1 MPLTLPAMNAAIVC
15 NGEELETYDVKQEG
29 TSMLTAFVASE
40 AGKQFKIT
48 FSNKSSIC
56 AASIFL
62 HVDGRQ
68 VQAMCLRPGA
78 SGEFLGPY
86 NTECS
91 ILPLK
96 FQELQLVDPDLE
108 DAPFAPEMGTIELK
122 AYRCQKQGPSES
134 SKYAY
139 EDLHQGR
146 VSERSKKAGWHH
158 VATGDEIVA
167 PRLTTVLVDYLD
179 PLTGPPHA
187 SVKIFYRPRE
197 LLRAQGI
204 IPANDVDRQ
213 GSPVNNKKRARED
226 GSPGPSSSRLKVKPV
241 KGEELSEDARAQ
253 RMQALQAELAALKGA
268 EQSSTGTSV
277 KRELR
282 SPSPIVV
289 KHPGEVVDLTLED

>member
-40 AGKQFKIT
+40 AGKVRTVPSLTTNRHGTNRFAIQQFKIT

-96 FQELQLVDPDLE
+96 FQELQLVGTCFFISPSFEHLTLDL
-108 DAPFAPEMGTIELK
+108 
-122 AYRCQKQGPSES
+122 CQKTQTWKMPLLLP
-134 SKYAY
+134 KW
-139 EDLHQGR
+139 GR
-146 VSERSKKAGWHH
+146 
-158 VATGDEIVA
+158 
-167 PRLTTVLVDYLD
+167 
-179 PLTGPPHA
+179 
-187 SVKIFYRPRE
+187 
-197 LLRAQGI
+197 
-204 IPANDVDRQ
+204 
-213 GSPVNNKKRARED
+213 
-226 GSPGPSSSRLKVKPV
+226 
-241 KGEELSEDARAQ
+241 
-253 RMQALQAELAALKGA
+253 
-268 EQSSTGTSV
+268 
-277 KRELR
+277 
-282 SPSPIVV
+282 
-289 KHPGEVVDLTLED
+289 